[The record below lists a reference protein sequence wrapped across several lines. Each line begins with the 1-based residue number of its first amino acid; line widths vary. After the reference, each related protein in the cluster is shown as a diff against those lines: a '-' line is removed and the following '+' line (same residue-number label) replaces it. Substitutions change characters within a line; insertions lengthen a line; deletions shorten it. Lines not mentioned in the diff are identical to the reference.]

1 MEINWFTYFA
11 QIVNFLILIALLQR
25 FLYQPITR
33 AMEQRKLQIKA
44 TVDEANEQRIAAEKE
59 LEKYRQQNIKLQE
72 EKEEILLKTREEA
85 EKERQKLMEKITL
98 EMEVSK
104 AKWYQE
110 IAQEKEEFLTNVRRK
125 TLEEIYR
132 VLRLSLKD
140 LANFALEQQILNVFL
155 ERLEK
160 EQDKLL
166 CISNNQI
173 KLCSAFL
180 LTDEQKK
187 QICQTIEKYTTKTN
201 QIIFETSSDLI
212 CGISLIFDG
221 QEIVWSLE
229 SYLQNLSESLT
240 TAINN

>member
-1 MEINWFTYFA
+1 MEINWFTYLA
-11 QIVNFLILIALLQR
+11 QIVNFLVLIALLKR
-25 FLYQPITR
+25 FLYQPITK

-44 TVDEANEQRIAAEKE
+44 TVDEANEQRIAAEAE
-59 LEKYRQQNIKLQE
+59 LEKYRQQNLKLQE

-85 EKERQKLMEKITL
+85 EQERQKLLAKIQL
-98 EMEVSK
+98 EIEESK
-104 AKWYQE
+104 RKWYQE
-110 IAQEKEEFLTNVRRK
+110 IAQERAEFLVNLRRK

-132 VLRLSLKD
+132 VLRLSLAE
-140 LANFALEQQILNVFL
+140 LANYELQQQILNVFL

-160 EQDKLL
+160 QQDKLQQ
-166 CISNNQI
+166 ISNNQI

-180 LTDEQKK
+180 LTNEQKS
-187 QICQTIEKYTTKTN
+187 QIAETLAKYTVKNN
-201 QIIFETSSDLI
+201 QIIFETSTDLI

-229 SYLQNLSESLT
+229 NYLQNLSENLT